1 MRNVKKVQGDLS
13 LRSEEMLEVSPLW
26 QASSPGRVPK

>member
-13 LRSEEMLEVSPLW
+13 LRSEEMLEVSLLW
-26 QASSPGRVPK
+26 QESSPGRVPK